1 MKHRFS
7 QDDLN
12 ALRATQSG
20 AWDTPRPH
28 SARELATGNRKQRRR
43 LGAAIRAGQVAPVRD
58 Y

>member
-12 ALRATQSG
+12 TLRATQSG
-20 AWDTPRPH
+20 AWDTPRPT
-28 SARELATGNRKQRRR
+28 STATLATGNRKQRRR